1 MDNPDVGAR
10 SLLEEISTRWSLIT
24 NPLQFVLRYAPAV
37 RSYLGALVRNP
48 HDAEDVA
55 QTFLLRM
62 IGRPFTPERVA
73 KGRFRD
79 YLKAVL
85 RNAAIDFF
93 RQSGQSPT
101 DVGNLDQFA
110 ATGTEQAADR
120 AWLAEWRSCLLQR
133 AWEGLEEYERD
144 APASLVYTAL
154 RLAVDYPDEDSP
166 ALAARASALTG
177 RPLRPEAL
185 RKQLSR
191 ARRRFAQLL
200 VNEIRK
206 TLEQPG
212 AAEVVEELAQ
222 LGLMEYVR
230 DYLPEPFRDQ
240 SLKP

>member
-1 MDNPDVGAR
+1 MDSALPPSAEAR

-24 NPLQFVLRYAPAV
+24 NPLQFVLRYSPAV
-37 RSYLGALVRNP
+37 RSYLGALVKNP

-62 IGRPFTPERVA
+62 VGRPFTPGRVA

-93 RQSGQSPT
+93 RQRGQCPIE
-101 DVGNLDQFA
+101 VANLDQLA
-110 ATGTEQAADR
+110 APDPEQAADR
-120 AWLAEWRSCLLQR
+120 AWLTEWRSCLLQR
-133 AWEGLEEYERD
+133 AWDGLDQYERN
-144 APASLVYTAL
+144 APDSLAYTAL
-154 RLAVDYPDEDSP
+154 RLAADYPDEDST
-166 ALAARASALTG
+166 ALAVRASALTH
-177 RPLRPEAL
+177 RSLRADAF

-206 TLEQPG
+206 TLEHPD
-212 AAEVVEELAQ
+212 AAEMVEELGH
-222 LGLMEYVR
+222 LELMVYVR
-230 DYLPEPFRDQ
+230 DYLPEPFR
-240 SLKP
+240 